1 MSDTK
6 NLAAQAM
13 ANLRWSKTSL
23 EDRQKHNRKL
33 QRARQKKLTQKQRS
47 AIARKAGLARGK
59 QKHDEAMKKA
69 Q

>member
-1 MSDTK
+1 MSDEK

-13 ANLRWSKTSL
+13 ANLRWSKTTL
-23 EDRQKHNRKL
+23 EERQKHSRKL
-33 QRARQKKLTQKQRS
+33 QRARKKKLTSAQRS

-59 QKHDEAMKKA
+59 QKREEALKKA